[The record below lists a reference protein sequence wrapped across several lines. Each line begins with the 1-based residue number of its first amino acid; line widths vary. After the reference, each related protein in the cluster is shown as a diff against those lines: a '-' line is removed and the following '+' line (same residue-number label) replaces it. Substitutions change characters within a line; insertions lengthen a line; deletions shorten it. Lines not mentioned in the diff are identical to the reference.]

1 MADAEAMLH
10 DIRPTTLRTD
20 AEGHVRVPVSNYKFG
35 MWLFLTSEVMFFSGI
50 IGAYLV
56 LRLSDPAGF
65 SEQAH
70 HLNWVPAAIN
80 TIVLISS
87 SLTMALAIHWAQ
99 EGRVASVKLNLLIT
113 ILCGLI
119 FMGIKAIEYNA
130 KFSHVPP
137 ITPSTHVFWASY
149 FTATGL
155 HGVHVVAGVIPLIYF
170 FFRVSTA
177 KDVRQW
183 AGSLE
188 CMGLYW
194 HLVDLV
200 WIFLFPL
207 YYLLH

>member
-1 MADAEAMLH
+1 MAEAMLQ
-10 DIRPTTLRTD
+10 DVNPSTVRTD
-20 AEGHVRVPVSNYKFG
+20 AEGQIHVPVDNYKFG

-56 LRLSDPAGF
+56 LRLSDPVGF
-65 SEQAH
+65 TEQAKQ
-70 HLNWVPAAIN
+70 LKWVPAAIN
-80 TIVLISS
+80 TVVLISS
-87 SLTMALAIHWAQ
+87 SLTMALAIHWAR
-99 EGRVASVKLNLLIT
+99 EGKLANVKLNLLIT
-113 ILCGLI
+113 ILCGFA
-119 FMGIKAIEYNA
+119 FMGIKAYEYWS
-130 KFSHVPP
+130 KFSHEPP
-137 ITPSTHVFWASY
+137 IYPSTHVFWASY

-155 HGVHVVAGVIPLIYF
+155 HGVHVVAGVVPLIYF
-170 FFRVSTA
+170 FFRVSSA

-183 AGSLE
+183 SGPLE